1 MTPAITTENLNIFWG
16 DRQILSSINLS
27 IPSHHIT
34 AIIGASGCGKS
45 TFLKSLNRIAELE
58 GKIRIEGKVTV
69 LGQDI
74 YHPSTNLPVLR
85 RYVGMVF
92 QKPAPFPMSIYQ
104 NVAYGAKHYL
114 PKSEIGWAVE
124 TALKQAFLWDEV
136 KDRLHTSALALSG
149 GQQQRLCIARSLAVQ
164 PQILLLDEP
173 CSALDPISTAKI
185 EELLTNL
192 KSQLT
197 IVTVTHNLAQA
208 QRIAQY
214 TAFFAS
220 TSNTAQGSVGQLV
233 EFGDTATLF
242 SSPRSPLTQ
251 DYISGRIG

>member
-1 MTPAITTENLNIFWG
+1 LGRSAHPQWHQLIYS
-16 DRQILSSINLS
+16 Q
-27 IPSHHIT
+27 PQIT

-58 GKIRIEGKVTV
+58 GKIHIQGTVRV

-114 PKSEIGWAVE
+114 PKAEIGWAVE
-124 TALKQAFLWDEV
+124 RALKQAFLWDEV
-136 KDRLHTSALALSG
+136 KDRLHSSALALSG

-185 EELLTNL
+185 EQLLTHL
-192 KSQLT
+192 KSELT
-197 IVTVTHNLAQA
+197 IVIVTHNLAQA
-208 QRIAQY
+208 QRIAQW
-214 TAFFAS
+214 TAFFANTSS
-220 TSNTAQGSVGQLV
+220 TVQGSAGQLV
-233 EFGDTATLF
+233 EFADTATLF
-242 SSPRSPLTQ
+242 RSPRSPLTQ